1 MTLAELDPETETAE
15 DAAAGAE
22 DAGDSSV
29 FQCVSFSLDGET
41 FAFPIAL
48 VQEIIRVPV
57 TVKVPMA
64 PRALIG
70 LTNLRGNVL
79 PIVDLRGIMGLA
91 ATTATDASRVIVIH
105 GGDTFGLLV
114 DQVARVLSVPAG
126 LIEPVDTVERTLK
139 SEMMTGVIK
148 NFGDMELVQL
158 IDPLALI
165 GRHFPRGERGGT
177 RLRQPPGAADAAPA
191 TDPEAEQDVIQLVS
205 FAVDGEEY
213 AFRIAEVDE
222 IVRVPKRITKVP
234 GAPREITGLISLRNR
249 LLPLVSLRR
258 VFGLEPLA
266 HSDSHRVI
274 VTRLRDHD
282 GTEMRIGVVVDTVRE
297 VLRVP
302 EAVQEKVPP
311 GLRREKA
318 REIEAI
324 CRLEDGRRLVSVLSA
339 AALFDAESLRDGLA
353 RAMEHGEGE
362 ETEEDADMADTAAD
376 EIQMVVYKLAE
387 EEFGVDI
394 HQVQEIIR
402 IPDRLVKVPRAPD
415 SVEGVIN
422 LRGMVLPVVEMR
434 RRFGLPPIQR
444 NDRQRILVLNVDAVR
459 TGFIVDSVS
468 EVLRVPQGALEAPPR
483 LSQEVDRLVGRVAN
497 FDGGKRMVLVL
508 EARALVDGHGLTEE
522 DLAGAREEFV
532 SVRAG

>member
-1 MTLAELDPETETAE
+1 MTLAELDPETDLSD
-15 DAAAGAE
+15 DAAATPGGT
-22 DAGDSSV
+22 GDSSV
-29 FQCVSFSLDGET
+29 FQCVSFTLEGEI

-48 VQEIIRVPV
+48 VQEIIRVPM

-70 LTNLRGNVL
+70 LTNLRGSVL

-91 ATTATDASRVIVIH
+91 TLAPTEASRVIVVH
-105 GGDTFGLLV
+105 GEDTFGLLV
-114 DQVARVLSVPAG
+114 DEVARVLSVPVG
-126 LIEPVDTVERTLK
+126 LIDPVDKVERTLK
-139 SEMMTGVIK
+139 SEMMTGVVK
-148 NFGDMELVQL
+148 NFGDLDLIQI

-165 GRHFPRGERGGT
+165 ARHFPQGNGGEAR
-177 RLRQPPGAADAAPA
+177 RRQLTGATETADAGR
-191 TDPEAEQDVIQLVS
+191 PEAEEDVIQLVS
-205 FAVDGEEY
+205 LAVDGEEY
-213 AFRIAEVDE
+213 AIRIDEVDE
-222 IVRVPKRITKVP
+222 IVRVPRRIAKVP
-234 GAPREITGLISLRNR
+234 GAPPEITGLISLRNR

-258 VFGLEPLA
+258 IFGLDQLP

-274 VTRLRDHD
+274 VTRLRDSD
-282 GTEMRIGVVVDTVRE
+282 GTDLRIGVVVDTVRE

-302 EAVQEKVPP
+302 EAAQEKVPG
-311 GLRREKA
+311 GLRRGQA
-318 REIEAI
+318 REIESI

-339 AALFDAESLRDGLA
+339 ASLFDTEVLKDGLA
-353 RAMEHGEGE
+353 RAMERGSEAE
-362 ETEEDADMADTAAD
+362 AEEDADMADTAGD

-434 RRFGLPPIQR
+434 RRFGLPPIGR

-468 EVLRVPQGALEAPPR
+468 EVLRVPQTALERPPR
-483 LSQEVDRLVGRVAN
+483 LSEDADRLVGRVAN

-508 EARALVDGHGLTEE
+508 EARALVDDHDLTEA
-522 DLAGAREEFV
+522 DLAEACGDLALA
-532 SVRAG
+532 RAG